1 MKVTHLPILKADTPL
16 KDAVKAMR
24 IQQRSAVVR
33 EEPTKLHLIKIA
45 RVCTALGHHQSKLS
59 NVTVTEPNRIYRP
72 TPVEIN
78 NWHLDTQDP
87 ENTSSDWESF
97 LDDKGHS
104 YALVDSFLGSA
115 RIVTR
120 HEIQGN
126 ALEVKPQKCYC
137 EGPDAHSIPPH
148 SIVPANICSSCS
160 EPVNCLS
167 RTP

>member
-16 KDAVKAMR
+16 KDAVKAMT

-33 EEPTKLHLIKIA
+33 EEPTKLDLIKIA

-59 NVTVTEPNRIYRP
+59 NVNVTEPVYRP
-72 TPVEIN
+72 TPVEVN
-78 NWHLDTQDP
+78 NWHLNMQDP
-87 ENTSSDWESF
+87 ENSCSEWESF
-97 LDDKGHS
+97 LDDKVHS

-115 RIVTR
+115 RIITR

-126 ALEVKPQKCYC
+126 AIEVKPQKCYC
-137 EGPDAHSIPPH
+137 EGPDEHAIPPH
-148 SIVPANICSSCS
+148 SIVPVKICSSCS

-167 RTP
+167 VTP